1 MYQAKRSCHSDFLDI
16 RGLRYHVRIWE
27 PIAVPVTV
35 PDGDASALSAS
46 ALKRP
51 GNVPTPAAM
60 TCVLLHGWMDVSASF
75 QFLVDQLPGHWRFL
89 APDWRGYGLTQW
101 AQADCY
107 WFPDYLADLDA
118 LLDHYSPNDACRLIG
133 HSMGGNVGALYSGIR
148 PDRVERLVNLDGL
161 GLSPGDPAHAPA
173 RYAQWLDE
181 IKAGES
187 IRPFDSEPAI
197 AERLMKNN
205 PRLRRAFAQFL
216 AQHWASVDADGL
228 FRVRG
233 DPAHKLVNPVLYRV
247 EEVNACWQ
255 QIRSP
260 VLWVFAQLNPRYD
273 ALMASADYQQ
283 RLSCIARLQRR
294 TLPDSGHMM
303 HHDQP
308 EILAGIITEFMNA
321 KI

>member
-1 MYQAKRSCHSDFLDI
+1 MYQAKRTCHSDFLDI
-16 RGLRYHVRIWE
+16 RGLRYHVRVWE
-27 PIAVPVTV
+27 PVPAV
-35 PDGDASALSAS
+35 DSA
-46 ALKRP
+46 
-51 GNVPTPAAM
+51 AAPI
-60 TCVLLHGWMDVSASF
+60 TCFLLHGWMDVSASF
-75 QFLVDQLPGHWRFL
+75 QFLVDQLPSHWRFL

-101 AQADCY
+101 SHADCY

-148 PDRVERLVNLDGL
+148 PARVERLVNLDGL
-161 GLSPGDPAHAPA
+161 GLSPGDPEEAPT
-173 RYAQWLDE
+173 RYAHWLNE
-181 IKAGES
+181 IKAGAV
-187 IRPFDSEPAI
+187 IRPFESEPAI

-205 PRLRRAFAQFL
+205 PRLRLAFAQFL
-216 AQHWASVDADGL
+216 ARHWASADADEL

-247 EEVNACWQ
+247 EEVNACWR
-255 QIRSP
+255 QIQSP
-260 VLWVFAQLNPRYD
+260 VLWVFAQLNPRYQ

-308 EILAGIITEFMNA
+308 EVLAGIITEFMDT